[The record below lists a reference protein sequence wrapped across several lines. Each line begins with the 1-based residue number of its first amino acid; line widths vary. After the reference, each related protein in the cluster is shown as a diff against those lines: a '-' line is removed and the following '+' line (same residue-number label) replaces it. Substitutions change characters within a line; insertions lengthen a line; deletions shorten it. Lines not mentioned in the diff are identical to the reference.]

1 MTTNCMLA
9 HRHIKLKKVRGEEM
23 TRNDKPIKTDG
34 VNKGL
39 LI

>member
-23 TRNDKPIKTDG
+23 TRNDKLQSQLRLMG
-34 VNKGL
+34 
-39 LI
+39 